1 MSEKLI
7 NNRKIKNST
16 PELERYG
23 YSKAGAPL
31 IE

>member
-16 PELERYG
+16 VELERYG
-23 YSKAGAPL
+23 YSKTEAPL